1 MGVTLRYPMLAVRLI
16 YIHVLQNPKECSK
29 MGGGRGGKEGRR
41 ERVQGG
47 VEGGSYV
54 EAVKDDG
61 VVVMKERLLQQGE
74 ERSK

>member
-1 MGVTLRYPMLAVRLI
+1 MCCRIQKNV
-16 YIHVLQNPKECSK
+16 PKWVE
-29 MGGGRGGKEGRR
+29 GEEGRR

-47 VEGGSYV
+47 VEGGRYV
-54 EAVKDDG
+54 EVVKDDG